1 MLEECPYRSL
11 ESLHA
16 TLSALMADV
25 AAIRGTFLR
34 NPGDVVH
41 YRDNLPTAIET
52 AEPLVDEARQSY
64 DEMIRQIQESGEW
77 QN

>member
-1 MLEECPYRSL
+1 
-11 ESLHA
+11 
-16 TLSALMADV
+16 
-25 AAIRGTFLR
+25 LR
-34 NPGDVVH
+34 NPEDVVH

-52 AEPLVDEARQSY
+52 AKPLVDEARQSY

>member
-11 ESLHA
+11 ESLHF

-25 AAIRGTFLR
+25 AAIRRTFLR

-41 YRDNLPTAIET
+41 YRG
-52 AEPLVDEARQSY
+52 EP
-64 DEMIRQIQESGEW
+64 
-77 QN
+77 